1 MTDTQLVQMLQA
13 LPAQRVAVE
22 NLENALSL
30 LTPEERM
37 IAHMLLIYPQRNN
50 VLALCRK
57 LSVEQ
62 ATVYRRRKQVL
73 NKLRAAI
80 SLPLGEGG
88 KNL

>member
-1 MTDTQLVQMLQA
+1 MTDRELIQKLQA

-22 NLENALSL
+22 NLDNALSL

-50 VLALCRK
+50 VLAVCRK
-57 LSVEQ
+57 LCVEQ

-73 NKLRAAI
+73 NKLHAAI